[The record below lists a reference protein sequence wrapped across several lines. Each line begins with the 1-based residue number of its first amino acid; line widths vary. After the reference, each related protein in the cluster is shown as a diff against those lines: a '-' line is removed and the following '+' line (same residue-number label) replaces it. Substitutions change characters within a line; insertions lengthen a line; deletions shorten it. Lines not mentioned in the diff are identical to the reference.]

1 MPKKST
7 KKTLSS
13 EEKKDK
19 SSHGKSKNLHEEEE
33 EEDYEDNDLEEEE
46 NEEEEE
52 DEENDG
58 FIVHEGED
66 ESYGED
72 NRNIYRDE
80 TIFDKHKEKN
90 KKDKKERNHSE
101 NNSEEDYSERKESN
115 EAELEDS
122 LNESDLEVAK
132 KQKKKKK
139 LHRVRDIDKDEIM
152 REREDLKSDE
162 ENYSRKSS
170 ESEIKNRNIKK
181 TRKYSDDSQEYR
193 KERRKK
199 DDFIVYGEQ
208 SRPRRERAIEKSVKT
223 QLLEQEIITEEDKAI
238 IEADYPER
246 LLMRY
251 KLEELDTLSQEIK
264 PELEWICEEKNYND
278 SPIKK
283 KKISTL
289 LEFLK
294 KDFLDIPYIITYKY
308 YIFEH
313 DLTKRE
319 LWEIYELDKEYQK
332 LIELKKKV
340 INNFEALEPYLNEK
354 VFLNMRE
361 NCIDNAK
368 TIQDLK
374 NMMNFINYNKE
385 KHSLASNKDSED
397 KNEYQGPIR
406 KSILTVCYNENLDK
420 CCRRFCLEPNDIASN
435 IELIKNK
442 ENLSKLLRPP
452 EPECSLSELLGEYKS
467 KNMPD
472 HKIME
477 NISNLIG
484 KEMINHP
491 YIKEFVYEYYRNNCY
506 VSTNPTEEGNK
517 QLDVFHPSFRTK
529 RIRDR
534 PIKTFNDDLFLDILQ
549 REKEKLIEIN
559 IQIKENEDETKEF
572 KYIFTQALNSE
583 QNDYME
589 INDVIKQEAD
599 ALNDDDNMNYNNS
612 SNKSDWYLLR
622 RNVIKIFF
630 ESIQKQFIIDIRK
643 ELKEKAEDYVIKEC
657 SDNFYRLLMSGP
669 YVVNIS
675 DLYGNK
681 RKELENRKKDLENK
695 IKDLDNNKK
704 KDKDKKNSEDSKIRG
719 KVNIKEMTELLEKVT
734 QEIQSLDEKD
744 AIFKD
749 DELPKVVSFIYDQSE
764 NCTYCVALNQNGE
777 LVDEKI
783 FNFHFQKRN
792 LPFLNKQ
799 NSNDEKE
806 PLSTEDVS
814 CMKFI
819 EQHKPNLIIIG
830 ANDLEAR
837 FIKEK
842 ITSMTGSK
850 TFNMQQYLFITF
862 GDLSI
867 PTIYSNSPI
876 SENEFPKQNM
886 YIKQAISL
894 GRYQQNPLQEIL
906 QLWKDD
912 INENYCLKIKLHP
925 MQKYVDQS
933 KLMEKM
939 ETKAIEVVNLCG
951 FDINKALEFS
961 HLRNT
966 LQFISGFGPRKAKA
980 FIKQL
985 YAIGKPKTREEI
997 LEDKNYGIGSTL
1009 GESFINFIKIKT
1021 DVTYNNSFEYDGD
1034 YNLLDMTRIP
1044 IDEYGLAQKL
1054 INDVFKKEE
1063 INKKQKKKN
1072 DDIIDKTQEI
1082 LRFPDKLNILDINE
1096 YIKKQSENL
1105 KGIEIDHLKFMLK
1118 LIKEELTHPFRD
1130 LRDERKD
1137 LQQQQI
1143 FHLLIGDENFQKGM
1157 ITIAKVLRIDPEH
1170 VQCKLQNDLAAALW
1184 FNDILEDSE
1193 NEKGRK
1199 EKIKA
1204 LFKPGSAFE
1213 ARIKNI
1219 DYRNYK
1225 VDLMTKPSE
1234 MRTHKNYIPNVEQLS
1249 NFFELTDEDRLN
1261 LPYINAHSQKNKK
1274 YQPRNIKN
1282 ERFRNISYTEC
1293 CNQLR
1298 NKDIGECIFRPSSM
1312 GNNNLTLSYKFYKQ
1326 IICHLD
1332 ITEEDKQPG
1341 ENIGKKLKISNEVYS
1356 SLDEILK
1363 RYVVPCAQLIKE
1375 SIKNRKFIHCDTK
1388 TDFENTLK
1396 EDKKKNTNIIN
1407 YNYTILK
1414 DFPGYIVLGYVPK
1427 VNPIYEYIKI
1437 KPKGLYFHEQS
1448 FSSLDEITN
1457 YFKKEYSSEK
1467 YREMVRKSVAPT
1479 VQYHRSLESHNNI
1492 SLDESKN
1499 YSYSFGGSM
1508 GLREGSIY
1516 GINRN
1521 KQDDRICKICKK
1533 QGHIARNCKNRDSY
1547 LNEKRRND
1555 RGSSNYIG
1563 GKRNRD
1569 NRDRGDNYEHKKNWG
1584 GWESRDK
1591 AHGNNNWNSKD
1602 NNDEDS
1608 WGHNSKKSD
1617 NNKGNDDGWGSD
1629 NNENQNNIKT
1639 ENNNNMDDGW

>member
-1 MPKKST
+1 MPKKSN
-7 KKTLSS
+7 KKTFSS
-13 EEKKDK
+13 EEKGDR
-19 SSHGKSKNLHEEEE
+19 SHNRKSKNLPE
-33 EEDYEDNDLEEEE
+33 EEDEYEDNEIEDEE

-52 DEENDG
+52 EEENDG
-58 FIVHEGED
+58 FIVHDNED
-66 ESYGED
+66 ESYGPD

-80 TIFDKHKEKN
+80 SIFNKGKREEKR
-90 KKDKKERNHSE
+90 DKKERNLSE
-101 NNSEEDYSERKESN
+101 NESEGDYSDQREQN
-115 EAELEDS
+115 EAELDDS
-122 LNESDLEVAK
+122 LNESDLEVAREK
-132 KQKKKKK
+132 KHKKKKK
-139 LHRVRDIDKDEIM
+139 LHRTRDIDKDEIM
-152 REREDLKSDE
+152 REREDLKSDD

-181 TRKYSDDSQEYR
+181 TRNNSDDSLEYR
-193 KERRKK
+193 KDRKKK
-199 DDFIVYGEQ
+199 DDFIVYGDQ
-208 SRPRRERAIEKSVKT
+208 SRPRRDRAIEKSLKT

-246 LLMRY
+246 LLMRF
-251 KLEELDTLSQEIK
+251 KEEDLLTLSQEIK

-278 SPIKK
+278 SPTKK

-332 LIELKKKV
+332 LMDLKKKV
-340 INNFEALEPYLNEK
+340 ITNFDALEPYLNEK
-354 VFLNMRE
+354 VFHDMKER
-361 NCIDNAK
+361 CIDNAK

-374 NMMNFINYNKE
+374 NMMNYINYNRE
-385 KHSLASNKDSED
+385 KHVLSSNKDSEN

-406 KSILTVCYNENLDK
+406 KSILSVCFSENLDK
-420 CCRRFCLEPNDIASN
+420 CTRRFCLEPNEIASN

-442 ENLSKLLRPP
+442 ENLSKLRRPP
-452 EPECSLSELLGEYKS
+452 EPECSLSELLAEYKS
-467 KNMPD
+467 KNLPD
-472 HKIME
+472 HKVME

-484 KEMINHP
+484 REMINHP

-549 REKEKLIEIN
+549 REKEKLIEIS
-559 IQIKENEDETKEF
+559 IQIKENEDESKEF

-589 INDVIKQEAD
+589 INDIKQEPD
-599 ALNDDDNMNYNNS
+599 AFNEDDNNMNYNKSN
-612 SNKSDWYLLR
+612 NKSDWYLLR

-657 SDNFYRLLMSGP
+657 SDKFYRLLMSGP

-675 DLYGNK
+675 ELYANK
-681 RKELENRKKDLENK
+681 RKELENKKKDLENK
-695 IKDLDNNKK
+695 IKDLENKR
-704 KDKDKKNSEDSKIRG
+704 KDKDKKYSSEDSKNKG
-719 KVNIKEMTELLEKVT
+719 KLNIKEMIEKT
-734 QEIQSLDEKD
+734 SQEIEKLKETD
-744 AIFKD
+744 AKFKD
-749 DELPKVVSFIYDQSE
+749 DELPKVMSFIYNQSE

-792 LPFLNKQ
+792 RLFLNKQ

-806 PLSTEDVS
+806 PLSTEDLS

-819 EQHKPNLIIIG
+819 EEHGPNLIIIG

-842 ITSMTGSK
+842 ITSMTGSR
-850 TFNMQQYLFITF
+850 TFKLQQYIFITF

-886 YIKQAISL
+886 YIKQAVSL

-925 MQKYVDQS
+925 MQKYVDQG

-1021 DVTYNNSFEYDGD
+1021 DITYSNSFQFDGD

-1044 IDEYGLAQKL
+1044 IEEYGLAQKL
-1054 INDVFKKEE
+1054 INDVKKEE
-1063 INKKQKKKN
+1063 NNKKQKKKN
-1072 DDIIDKTQEI
+1072 DEVYDKVQEI
-1082 LRFPDKLNILDINE
+1082 LRNPDKLNILDINE

-1157 ITIAKVLRIDPEH
+1157 ITVAKVLRIDPEH

-1193 NEKGRK
+1193 IEKGSK

-1219 DYRNYK
+1219 DYTNYK

-1261 LPYINAHSQKNKK
+1261 IPYINAHSQKNKK

-1282 ERFRNISYTEC
+1282 DRFRNISYTDC
-1293 CNQLR
+1293 CNYLR
-1298 NKDIGECIFRPSSM
+1298 NKEIGECIFRPSSM
-1312 GNNNLTLSYKFYKQ
+1312 GNNNITLSYKFYKQ

-1332 ITEEDKQPG
+1332 IIEEDKQPG
-1341 ENIGKKLKISNEVYS
+1341 DNIGKKLKISNEVYS

-1375 SIKNRKFIHCDTK
+1375 SIKNRKFIHSDTK
-1388 TDFENTLK
+1388 TDFENSLK
-1396 EDKKKNTNIIN
+1396 EEKKRNTNIIN

-1479 VQYHRSLESHNNI
+1479 VQYHRSLESHSNI
-1492 SLDESKN
+1492 NLDESKN
-1499 YSYSFGGSM
+1499 YYSNYSFGGSM

-1521 KQDDRICKICKK
+1521 KQDDRTCKICQKK
-1533 QGHIARNCKNRDSY
+1533 GHIARNCKNRDSY
-1547 LNEKRRND
+1547 MNEKRRNE
-1555 RGSSNYIG
+1555 RGSSNYLG

-1569 NRDRGDNYEHKKNWG
+1569 NRDSRDNYEHKKNYG
-1584 GWESRDK
+1584 GWDNRER

-1602 NNDEDS
+1602 NNDENS

-1617 NNKGNDDGWGSD
+1617 DNKGNDDGWGSD

-1639 ENNNNMDDGW
+1639 ENKNNIDDGW